1 MSAVMQPIA
10 ERVAVGLTTSE
21 GFELSQRAAKLM
33 AASTLMPDTFR
44 GNLPNCAIA
53 LNLAARLG
61 ADPLLVAQNL
71 YVVHGRPAWSSQF
84 LIATWNQCGRFA
96 PIRYEFFGD
105 KGTDGYGCRAIS
117 KELSSGEPIIGPD
130 VTIGLAK
137 EEGWY
142 NRNGSKW
149 KTGLRD
155 LMLRYRAAT
164 FLIRTTA
171 PELSMGLHTAE
182 EMHDVYDAAR
192 GPSGDYEVQPAPV
205 VDINARLRAE
215 SVPQET
221 VDTTTGE
228 IIEPAAPGDA
238 GADEYADWIAAI
250 EEKTS
255 VGDLAELIRAMDQ
268 ETRKALRP
276 VIEKKQAEI
285 QAK

>member
-10 ERVAVGLTTSE
+10 ERVTAGLTTQE

-96 PIRYEFFGD
+96 PIRYEFFGE
-105 KGTDGYGCRAIS
+105 KGTDGYGCRAVS
-117 KELSSGEPIIGPD
+117 KERTTDEPIIGPD

-171 PELSMGLHTAE
+171 PELSMGLQTAE

-192 GPSGDYEVQPAPV
+192 TPSGDYEVNADV
-205 VDINARLRAE
+205 VDINTRLRQE
-215 SVPQET
+215 VHSET
-221 VDTTTGE
+221 VDTETGE
-228 IIEPAAPGDA
+228 IVDRF
-238 GADEYADWIAAI
+238 ADLRANPEYADWCTAI
-250 EEKTS
+250 DDCKS
-255 VGDLAELIRAMDQ
+255 VGELAALINTMDQ
-268 ETRKALRP
+268 PAKKALHDYLAAR
-276 VIEKKQAEI
+276 QAEI
-285 QAK
+285 KG

>member
-1 MSAVMQPIA
+1 MSAVMQPVT
-10 ERVAVGLTTSE
+10 ERVSVGLTTSE

-96 PIRYEFFGD
+96 PIRYEFFGEQ
-105 KGTDGYGCRAIS
+105 GTDDYGCRAVS
-117 KELSSGEPIIGPD
+117 KELASGEPIIGPD

-171 PELSMGLHTAE
+171 PELSMGLQTSE
-182 EMHDVYDAAR
+182 EMHDVYDADR
-192 GPSGDYEVQPAPV
+192 TPSGEYAVSDGV
-205 VDINARLRAE
+205 VDINTRLR
-215 SVPQET
+215 QET
-221 VDTTTGE
+221 INTETGE
-228 IIEPAAPGDA
+228 ILPEQPAASGD
-238 GADEYADWIAAI
+238 DPEYADWIAAI
-250 EEKTS
+250 DEKTN
-255 VGDLAELIRAMDQ
+255 VADLAELIRTMPKK
-268 ETRKALRP
+268 TRTALSD
-276 VIEKKQAEI
+276 EI
-285 QAK
+285 NRRDSEIRQSN